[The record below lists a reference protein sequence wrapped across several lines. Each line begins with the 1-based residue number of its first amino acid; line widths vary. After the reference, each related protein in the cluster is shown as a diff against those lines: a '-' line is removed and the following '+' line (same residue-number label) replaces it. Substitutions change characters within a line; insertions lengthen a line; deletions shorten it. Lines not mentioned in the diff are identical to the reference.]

1 MYAFTLVSDLV
12 EYLPHQRWF
21 SLKMKISE
29 NDKRWIAVLVASN
42 KIVAPL
48 LRDFVSKG
56 IGKLYDFLNDH
67 LQNISTPCSLETL
80 TYAIRHSDPFFRGM
94 TFKNINNNEKKSKK
108 DYNYSI
114 NSPVDL
120 AKLYLPDHLAK
131 FAGFDHSMDLS
142 AALNLLGY
150 NDYPTQVFVSSNPS
164 LDIKSLANDFKKEV
178 RNPQAHYDEE
188 KWTEYFTNQRFEK
201 LEALVHALVL
211 PADEEGN
218 ALDKVHEWKTNG
230 KVLSVLI

>member
-1 MYAFTLVSDLV
+1 MN
-12 EYLPHQRWF
+12 
-21 SLKMKISE
+21 ISE
-29 NDKRWIAVLVASN
+29 NDKRWLAVLVASN
-42 KIVAPL
+42 KIVTPL
-48 LRDFVSKG
+48 LRNFVSKG

-67 LQNISTPCSLETL
+67 LQNISTPCSLKTL
-80 TYAIRHSDPFFRGM
+80 TDAICHSDPFFRGM
-94 TFKNINNNEKKSKK
+94 TFKNINNNEKKESKE

-120 AKLYLPDHLAK
+120 AKLYLPGFLAK
-131 FAGFDHSMDLS
+131 FAKFDHSMDLS

-150 NDYPTQVFVSSNPS
+150 DDYPTQVFVSSNPS
-164 LDIKSLANDFKKEV
+164 LDIKSLANDFRKEV

-188 KWTEYFTNQRFEK
+188 KWTEYFTKQRFEK

-211 PADEEGN
+211 PADEEEN
-218 ALDKVHEWKTNG
+218 ALYKVHECKTNG